1 MRSFSRIFVGVLL
14 LGAVLAPV
22 FASAI
27 TADELRAQIASILSQ
42 VTVLQQKMAA
52 NLAAS
57 STTSVNPVSVT
68 STTSAPA
75 TGNIVCPVFNY
86 TLGRGARGE
95 AVTALQK
102 FLAGKGFL
110 ATDSATG
117 FYGDLTESAVRNFQA
132 QQSIVSSGSAETTG
146 WGSVGRLTSAAI
158 VRACST
164 AVSQPTATNP
174 GACVTV
180 PQPSCSG
187 TLTANLDS
195 RNCVASWKCTTE
207 VTKCTMQAL
216 LCPTGQHYEYSASSY
231 DQNGCALPPR
241 CVLPN
246 TSGAPVVTG
255 VDGPASLNV
264 GQQGTWTVH
273 ASVPNQPGA
282 QIRYSVVWGDEAPY
296 AVLQAMNAQS
306 SNIPSSSTFTHAYSN
321 AATYSPKFTVSNDA
335 GSAQTSSTVS
345 VGVTEV
351 PLDRCRVYAI
361 MCPAGQ
367 HIEKGSPTYD
377 SSGCEIPQMQCV
389 PDTEV
394 PLDRCRVYA
403 IMCPA
408 GQHIEKGS
416 PTYDSSGC
424 EIPQMQCVADKACPA
439 VSYNTDCAIGY
450 HAVGSGTD
458 ANGCQLAPQCVADTT
473 SSTFSASPISGVVPL
488 KVTFSNWSTGG
499 MTLANTYPQIDY
511 GDGSAIEN
519 AGSCDAPAD
528 SCISPGTN
536 THTYLSAGTYT
547 AKLSRQAVVLSCG
560 SGCTSSSVSEVI
572 GTATITVGANI
583 VSSATDTSQNSNV
596 ASVLVALEAALK
608 KFLGQ

>member
-207 VTKCTMQAL
+207 VTQCTMQAL
-216 LCPTGQHYEYSASSY
+216 LCPAGQHLVTSGCSQSCVYDTTLIACPVYQRAACPAGQHYQYGATTYDANGCGTQSASCVYDSTPYSCRVYQRAACPAGQHYEYSASSY
-231 DQNGCALPPR
+231 DQNGCEI
-241 CVLPN
+241 PN
-246 TSGAPVVTG
+246 AKCIADGATGAPVVTG

-321 AATYSPKFTVSNDA
+321 A
-335 GSAQTSSTVS
+335 
-345 VGVTEV
+345 
-351 PLDRCRVYAI
+351 DRKASCR
-361 MCPAGQ
+361 
-367 HIEKGSPTYD
+367 E
-377 SSGCEIPQMQCV
+377 
-389 PDTEV
+389 
-394 PLDRCRVYA
+394 RV
-403 IMCPA
+403 
-408 GQHIEKGS
+408 
-416 PTYDSSGC
+416 
-424 EIPQMQCVADKACPA
+424 
-439 VSYNTDCAIGY
+439 
-450 HAVGSGTD
+450 
-458 ANGCQLAPQCVADTT
+458 
-473 SSTFSASPISGVVPL
+473 
-488 KVTFSNWSTGG
+488 
-499 MTLANTYPQIDY
+499 
-511 GDGSAIEN
+511 
-519 AGSCDAPAD
+519 
-528 SCISPGTN
+528 
-536 THTYLSAGTYT
+536 
-547 AKLSRQAVVLSCG
+547 
-560 SGCTSSSVSEVI
+560 
-572 GTATITVGANI
+572 
-583 VSSATDTSQNSNV
+583 
-596 ASVLVALEAALK
+596 
-608 KFLGQ
+608 

>member
-389 PDTEV
+389 
-394 PLDRCRVYA
+394 
-403 IMCPA
+403 
-408 GQHIEKGS
+408 
-416 PTYDSSGC
+416 
-424 EIPQMQCVADKACPA
+424 ADKACPA